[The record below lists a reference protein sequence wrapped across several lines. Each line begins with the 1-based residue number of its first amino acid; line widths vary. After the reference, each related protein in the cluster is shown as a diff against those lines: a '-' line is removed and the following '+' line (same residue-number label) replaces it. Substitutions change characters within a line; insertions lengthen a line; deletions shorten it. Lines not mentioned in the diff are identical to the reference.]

1 MKSQRCP
8 RLYISI
14 IKDGPNY
21 KVEYYNNQYNADGSF
36 IINSMLLEPNE
47 KISFKSSQKQL
58 NHLNKIEFQLLN
70 NLIEKQ
76 KKVIQIYLEKNKR
89 DQHKIIESS
98 LQLLLEYKNE
108 FLKWFINNKIVEKDA
123 F

>member
-1 MKSQRCP
+1 
-8 RLYISI
+8 
-14 IKDGPNY
+14 
-21 KVEYYNNQYNADGSF
+21 
-36 IINSMLLEPNE
+36 MLLESN
-47 KISFKSSQKQL
+47 KKTSFKSSQEKL

-89 DQHKIIESS
+89 DQHKVIVSS

-108 FLKWFINNKIVEKDA
+108 FSKWFINNKIVEKDT